1 MTPAQKTN
9 AALTDVCRMLIE
21 DYELTPEQIANLAK
35 DIPGE
40 CDAMR
45 DNAAEAA
52 WCAQQELLMESGG
65 PDNSTYRR
73 QLIEAGRGH
82 LLGDAA

>member
-9 AALTDVCRMLIE
+9 AALTDVCRLLIE
-21 DYELTPEQIANLAK
+21 DYELTPQEIANLAK

-40 CDAMR
+40 CQNMA

-52 WCAQQELLMESGG
+52 WCAQQERLMESGG
-65 PDNSTYRR
+65 PDNSAYRKAMT
-73 QLIEAGRGH
+73 EAGRFH
-82 LLGDAA
+82 LLKS

>member
-9 AALTDVCRMLIE
+9 AALTEVCRLLLD
-21 DYELTPEQIANLAK
+21 DYELTPQQIANLAK

-40 CDAMR
+40 CEEMR

-52 WCAQQELLMESGG
+52 WCAQQERLMESGG
-65 PDNSTYRR
+65 PDNSAYRR
-73 QLIEAGRGH
+73 DMIAAGRSH
-82 LLGDAA
+82 LLIGGS